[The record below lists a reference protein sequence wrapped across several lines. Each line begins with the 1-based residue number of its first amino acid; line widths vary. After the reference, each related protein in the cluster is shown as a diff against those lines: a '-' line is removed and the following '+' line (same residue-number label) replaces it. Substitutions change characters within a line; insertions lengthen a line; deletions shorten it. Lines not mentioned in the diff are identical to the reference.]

1 MDIFTSI
8 YNSLNEKEFHSHI
21 SFKKT
26 YYIYMKRTELSR
38 RKRSRKRGGSNS
50 QRKVRMK
57 EKLDKLEA
65 IIKELD
71 TRVGDKIKSLE
82 RTLDQDDERIDEV
95 TKSLRKGFM
104 YMADFESKVNNA
116 LKQNMGVELRDNP
129 NEIIPEAIV

>member
-1 MDIFTSI
+1 
-8 YNSLNEKEFHSHI
+8 
-21 SFKKT
+21 
-26 YYIYMKRTELSR
+26 MKRTELSR